1 MRRARNLLFLLG
13 LSPLLSGCLMIAA
26 DMAIGT
32 VGTAVGAA
40 GTVGGAAVD
49 VVIPGGGDDDEDD

>member
-32 VGTAVGAA
+32 VGTSVGAA
-40 GTVGGAAVD
+40 GEQHG
-49 VVIPGGGDDDEDD
+49 ER

>member
-1 MRRARNLLFLLG
+1 MRRARNLVFLLG

-40 GTVGGAAVD
+40 GTVGGAAVGA
-49 VVIPGGGDDDEDD
+49 VIPGGDDDDDDD